1 MPFEQARRPSFS
13 SESKASRSSPYSSR
27 ILPETS
33 EDDVRPNTLN
43 LGNEEL
49 KTRLAQ
55 VPPQK
60 LAEAL
65 VDIRFLSDV
74 VEATIERLLSNSS
87 ADTAQR

>member
-1 MPFEQARRPSFS
+1 
-13 SESKASRSSPYSSR
+13 
-27 ILPETS
+27 
-33 EDDVRPNTLN
+33 VRPNTLN